1 MAALNP
7 FERFI
12 AKIQF
17 GYKARMAFYQ
27 QIIALNRAGMA
38 KTDAIE
44 MAWQVASQEGRKPR
58 EGLALVLTDVLE
70 SMRNGMT
77 MGKAIQPW
85 VPGEDTMVLEAIENS
100 DDFAGNL
107 QEYCE
112 MAEKKKKIRGT
123 ILGGLVYPVMLIG
136 AIYGMMIYFGKS
148 IVPQIG
154 QVLPVE
160 TWTGAGAF
168 LAFMSEFAN
177 NYALKVTLGI
187 IAFFAVV
194 IFSLPRWSAFGRIFA
209 DKLPLYS
216 TYRMYTGISFLMSMS
231 SLLKGGMPAMDA
243 LDRLRPYTNP
253 YVKYRLNLLR
263 RHMLNGHNF
272 GAALYRSG
280 TGWPDT
286 KMNLSIKIFAETQD
300 LSRQMSNLAKSWID
314 QAQSNVEKSMAVLQ
328 NVALIC
334 VFGGV
339 IAIVAGMYSIQG
351 QIAQNTQAF

>member
-7 FERFI
+7 AERVI
-12 AKIQF
+12 AKLQF
-17 GYKARMAFYQ
+17 GYKNRMAFYQ

-44 MAWQVASQEGRKPR
+44 MAWQVASQEGRKPK
-58 EGLALVLTDVLE
+58 EGLALVLTDVLN

-112 MAEKKKKIRGT
+112 MSDKKKKIRST
-123 ILGGLVYPVMLIG
+123 ILGGLVYPVMLLS
-136 AIYGMMIYFGKS
+136 AIYGMMIYFGKT

-168 LAFMSEFAN
+168 LAFMADFAN
-177 NYALKVTLGI
+177 NYAWKATIGVIL
-187 IAFFAVV
+187 FFALI
-194 IFSLPRWSAFGRIFA
+194 IFSMPRWSKYGRVFA

-216 TYRMYTGISFLMSMS
+216 TYRMYTGIGFLMSMA

-253 YVKYRLNLLR
+253 YVKHRLNLLR
-263 RHMLNGHNF
+263 RNMLNGHNF
-272 GAALYRSG
+272 GSALYRTG

-314 QAQSNVEKSMAVLQ
+314 QAQSNVEKSMAVMQ
-328 NVALIC
+328 NVALIA

-351 QIAQNTQAF
+351 QIAQSTQAF